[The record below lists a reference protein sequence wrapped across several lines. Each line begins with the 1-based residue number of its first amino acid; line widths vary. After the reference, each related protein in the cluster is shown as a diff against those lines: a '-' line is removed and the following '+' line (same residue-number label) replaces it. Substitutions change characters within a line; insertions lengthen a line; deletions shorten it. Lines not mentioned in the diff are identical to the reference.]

1 VIEEERKTD
10 TELPKQSNV
19 FLGRVTQFEQDEDT
33 LRQSEEKWRF
43 LLENTADVILNL
55 DRNGVI
61 LFINHTVPG
70 YTVEDI
76 IGKTIYDFIP
86 PEQHN
91 KTKNAIAKVFQT
103 GEAVDF
109 ETSITRPDGSLL
121 LYSTRLGPVK
131 DGEKI
136 IGVTQISTDITESK
150 KLEEALQESEE
161 QHKAIFEGAIDGII
175 YADRKGN
182 IIEVNP
188 AFTDITGIPRE
199 EVVGK
204 NATSLAKKFAK
215 HKNLPSLL
223 RAINQM
229 LRGVPIEPY
238 ELEINNKIIEISTP
252 VSGAESTG
260 ITAIIRDITERRKA
274 EETLRESE
282 EKYRTLVESAAE
294 SIATVDKE
302 GVFLFMSET
311 GAKRLGGKPEDYVGK
326 TMWDVFPRKIADRQA
341 ASVRKVINTGEGMN
355 VVVLTELQGQPRW
368 YNTTVEP
375 LRDSSGKITA
385 AMIVARDIQE
395 LRQAEEQVRKLS
407 SAVEQSIDGIAI
419 GDLELKLLYVNN
431 TFARMHGYLPKD
443 MIGMPIA
450 KLLNGQQT
458 DMYKRLLDKLK
469 TQDFWEGE
477 IGHIKKDGTAFPTY
491 VSVTVLK
498 NNEGQSTGT
507 LAVARDITEYKRRE
521 KEFNLYRE
529 KMARAEQLA
538 SVGTLSATLAHE
550 LTQPLTV
557 MRLSIENA
565 LANLETMSSAASVK
579 KNIKDSLTEVSN
591 ITSIV
596 ERFRN
601 HARRST
607 KTITGEVDL
616 KTVAER
622 TVQLLSE
629 SARQAG
635 MTIRLEGIDELPPV
649 YSSDKDLEQ
658 LFFALV
664 ENAVQA
670 ANGKKN
676 RRLIIGGD
684 VQDEHIELR
693 FSDNCG
699 GIAPENL
706 ERIFEP
712 FFTTRPAGEGTGLG
726 LCIVQQIVSRAG
738 GKVRVESKAGKGS
751 TFFVTLPIH
760 KRKIS

>member
-726 LCIVQQIVSRAG
+726 LCVVQRIILGAG
-738 GKVRVESKAGKGS
+738 GKVHVESKAGKGA
-751 TFFVTLPIH
+751 TFYITLPIN
-760 KRKIS
+760 KSKES